1 MNHLPKN
8 QKMKLDNKGYMMITE
23 FEGFSAEPY
32 LCPAKLATIG
42 FGNTFYRDGRKVTM
56 VDKPITRAEAFDMF
70 KDIADKFAKRVSTC
84 VKAPLTQNQF
94 NSLVSFAYNVGVA
107 NFMNSTLLK
116 KVNNNRL
123 DHSIADEFLKW
134 DKVGTKK
141 LAGLTKRRQIEANN
155 YLTI

>member
-1 MNHLPKN
+1 
-8 QKMKLDNKGYMMITE
+8 MKLDNRGYMMICE
-23 FEGFSAEPY
+23 FEGFSAKPY

-56 VDKPITRAEAFDMF
+56 VDPPITKIEAFDMF
-70 KDIADKFAKRVSTC
+70 KDIADKFAKKVSSC
-84 VKAPLTQNQF
+84 VKTPINQNQF

-116 KVNNNRL
+116 RVNANHNDTDIRTQ
-123 DHSIADEFLKW
+123 FLRW

-141 LAGLTKRRQIEANN
+141 LAGLTKRRIYEADN
-155 YLTI
+155 YFAE

>member
-1 MNHLPKN
+1 
-8 QKMKLDNKGYMMITE
+8 MKLDNKGYMLICE
-23 FEGFSAEPY
+23 FEGFSAKPY

-42 FGNTFYRDGRKVTM
+42 YGNTFYKDGKKVTM
-56 VDKPITRAEAFDMF
+56 VDSPITRAEAFDMF
-70 KDIADKFAKRVSTC
+70 KDIADNFAKRVSKC
-84 VKAPLTQNQF
+84 VTQPLTQNQF

-107 NFMNSTLLK
+107 NFMRSTLLK

-141 LAGLTKRRQIEANN
+141 LAGLTKRRQIEADN
-155 YLTI
+155 YFTK

>member
-1 MNHLPKN
+1 MR
-8 QKMKLDNKGYMMITE
+8 LDNKGYMLITE

-42 FGNTFYRDGRKVTM
+42 YGNTFYKDGRKVTM
-56 VDKPITRAEAFDMF
+56 LDKPINKSEAFDMF
-70 KDIADKFAKRVSTC
+70 KDIADKFAKRVSTL
-84 VKAPLTQNQF
+84 VTQPLTQNQF
-94 NSLVSFAYNVGVA
+94 NALVSFAYNVGVA

-123 DHSIADEFLKW
+123 DHTIRNEFLKW

-141 LAGLTKRRQIEANN
+141 LAGLTKRRIYEADN
-155 YLTI
+155 YFAE